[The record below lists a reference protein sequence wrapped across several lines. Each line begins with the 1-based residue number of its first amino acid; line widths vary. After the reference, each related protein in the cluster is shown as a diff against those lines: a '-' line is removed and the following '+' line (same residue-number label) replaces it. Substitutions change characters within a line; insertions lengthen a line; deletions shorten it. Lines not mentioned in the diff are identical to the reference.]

1 MELDDF
7 KNTWNN
13 MNHQVKLNPNFNLN
27 KFDKMNQSNFQS
39 RLKKILLPEI
49 LGSLVCIGS
58 AVYIGI
64 NFSRLDS
71 ITFQFIGVFT
81 ILLLG
86 VLSVISV
93 MSILPLYKVADLNK
107 SYSETLQ
114 NFADEKKNFFKLQKI
129 NLLLSYA
136 LLVAVILLSTRLFG
150 RNEIT
155 DNKQFFVFA
164 FILGWSF
171 FLIFS
176 KWVAKNYKKQIRAAE
191 DLLKELS
198 A

>member
-7 KNTWNN
+7 KNTWNDLD
-13 MNHQVKLNPNFNLN
+13 HQVKLNPNFNLN

-71 ITFQFIGVFT
+71 FTFQFIGVFT
-81 ILLLG
+81 ILLLV

-93 MSILPLYKVADLNK
+93 MSILPLYKIADLNK
-107 SYSETLQ
+107 TYSETLQ
-114 NFADEKKNFFKLQKI
+114 KFAEEKKNFFKLQKI
-129 NLLLSYA
+129 NL
-136 LLVAVILLSTRLFG
+136 
-150 RNEIT
+150 
-155 DNKQFFVFA
+155 
-164 FILGWSF
+164 
-171 FLIFS
+171 
-176 KWVAKNYKKQIRAAE
+176 
-191 DLLKELS
+191 
-198 A
+198 

>member
-7 KNTWNN
+7 KSTWND

-81 ILLLG
+81 MLLLV
-86 VLSVISV
+86 VLSIISV
-93 MSILPLYKVADLNK
+93 MSILPLYKIADLNK

-114 NFADEKKNFFKLQKI
+114 KFAEEKKNFFKLQKI
-129 NLLLSYA
+129 NLLLNYV
-136 LLVAVILLSTRLFG
+136 LLVAVIILSTRLFG